1 MEQALDYNSLSS
13 RRLVNLP
20 ERQLSSSNSAI
31 TPPSTVQR
39 NPSTW
44 TSPTQ
49 PSTMDMFN
57 FTTASSSS
65 AIPSYAPAA
74 NAGSSNA
81 DNSSS
86 GLGDMTFSQLA
97 SQYSSRNPL
106 QSVLSQGKEAHE
118 AKRIK
123 VESPHS
129 ALDSIDSW
137 LQFDEEADKF
147 GSFEIDFSKQYNPAN
162 QPRPAT
168 NMTPGLGSGLYANP
182 TAPFREEDFLDDSA
196 FDHSLSEDDDLFD
209 TMNMNDQLS
218 KIETLPS
225 TEPQSSRSLYSSPSL
240 GWEKPQQGIHPSAV
254 NMSEEIPRRM
264 GSDAWDTAMTQGS
277 NYTLTAEERRRLL
290 EIAMG
295 PSRMSAFVSPNR
307 FNMGYGATMQP
318 SLSQEFNFGFGPKQ
332 GLSHVGMFQRNNSAD
347 TTASGISQPN
357 RDLKHKHPKHDTPPK
372 TVPAKRPSTLSET
385 SSLSKEKAKS
395 ADRMAHNDVE
405 RKYRTNLK
413 DKITELRNAVPALQQ
428 VAEGEPE
435 SAQGIAKVSKGTVLT
450 KATEYIHQLEQ
461 RNKDILSEHKQLMRR
476 LQAFEALLN
485 NSMRVDIM
493 PSHSMALF
501 DPRGFC

>member
-1 MEQALDYNSLSS
+1 MERDLDYSS
-13 RRLVNLP
+13 QPATNGRITNLP
-20 ERQLSSSNSAI
+20 ERHLNSSAS
-31 TPPSTVQR
+31 R
-39 NPSTW
+39 STW
-44 TSPTQ
+44 TSPAA
-49 PSTMDMFN
+49 MDMFN
-57 FTTASSSS
+57 FTSAASSS
-65 AIPSYAPAA
+65 AVPSYAPAS
-74 NAGSSNA
+74 GSNA
-81 DNSSS
+81 SGS
-86 GLGDMTFSQLA
+86 GLGGDLTFAQMP
-97 SQYSSRNPL
+97 QYPARNPL
-106 QSVLSQGKEAHE
+106 QSVLSQGKESHE

-147 GSFEIDFSKQYNPAN
+147 GSFEIDFSKQYNTTN

-209 TMNMNDQLS
+209 TVNLNDQLS

-225 TEPQSSRSLYSSPSL
+225 TEPQSSRSLYSTPSL
-240 GWEKPQQGIHPSAV
+240 GWEKPQQGIQPSAV
-254 NMSEEIPRRM
+254 AMSDEIPRRM
-264 GSDAWDTAMTQGS
+264 GSDAWDPIPQGT
-277 NYTLTAEERRRLL
+277 NYTLTPDERRRLL

-295 PSRMSAFVSPNR
+295 PSRVSAYVSPNR
-307 FNMGYGATMQP
+307 FNLGYGSTMQP
-318 SLSQEFNFGFGPKQ
+318 SLSQEYGFGFGGPKQ
-332 GLSHVGMFQRNNSAD
+332 GLNHVGMFQRNNSTD
-347 TTASGISQPN
+347 TTASGLSQPN
-357 RDLKHKHPKHDTPPK
+357 RDLRHKQPKNETPPK

-385 SSLSKEKAKS
+385 SSLSKEKTKS

-428 VAEGEPE
+428 VAEGEQDA
-435 SAQGIAKVSKGTVLT
+435 AQGNAKVSKGTVLT

-461 RNKDILSEHKQLMRR
+461 RNKDILTEHKQLMRR

-493 PSHSMALF
+493 PSHSMTLF

>member
-1 MEQALDYNSLSS
+1 MEQALDYSS
-13 RRLVNLP
+13 QPVTNGRAFNLP
-20 ERQLSSSNSAI
+20 ERHINSSASK
-31 TPPSTVQR
+31 VQR
-39 NPSTW
+39 SW
-44 TSPTQ
+44 TSPA
-49 PSTMDMFN
+49 MDMFN
-57 FTTASSSS
+57 FTSAASSS
-65 AIPSYAPAA
+65 AVPSYAPAGNG
-74 NAGSSNA
+74 NA
-81 DNSSS
+81 S
-86 GLGDMTFSQLA
+86 GLGGDMSFSQMP
-97 SQYSSRNPL
+97 QYPARNPL
-106 QSVLSQGKEAHE
+106 QSVLSQGKEHD

-147 GSFEIDFSKQYNPAN
+147 GSFEIDFSKQYNTAN
-162 QPRPAT
+162 QPRPST

-196 FDHSLSEDDDLFD
+196 FDHSLSEDDELFD
-209 TMNMNDQLS
+209 TVNLNDQLS

-225 TEPQSSRSLYSSPSL
+225 TEPQSSRSLYSTPSL
-240 GWEKPQQGIHPSAV
+240 GWEKPQQGIQPSSITM
-254 NMSEEIPRRM
+254 NDEIPRRM
-264 GSDAWDTAMTQGS
+264 TSDSWDPIPQGT
-277 NYTLTAEERRRLL
+277 NYTLTPDERRRLL

-295 PSRMSAFVSPNR
+295 PSRMSAYVSPNR
-307 FNMGYGATMQP
+307 FNLGYGSTMQP
-318 SLSQEFNFGFGPKQ
+318 SLTQEFGFGFGAPKQ
-332 GLSHVGMFQRNNSAD
+332 AGLNPVGMFQRNNSTD
-347 TTASGISQPN
+347 TTASGLSQQN
-357 RDLKHKHPKHDTPPK
+357 RDLKHKHLKNETPPK

-385 SSLSKEKAKS
+385 SSIGKEKTKS

-413 DKITELRNAVPALQQ
+413 DKITELRNAVPALQAATENEQ
-428 VAEGEPE
+428 DNG
-435 SAQGIAKVSKGTVLT
+435 QGNAKVSKGTVLT

-461 RNKDILSEHKQLMRR
+461 RNKDIMSEHKQLMRR

-493 PSHSMALF
+493 PSHSMTLF